1 MHKLIKDLKIK
12 SPILFNLFVANNT
25 ILSCFSFFFLI
36 VDLHFLILAAIKQI
50 FNLTA
55 ELIIPVGVLTKEAK
69 VEIETHPV
77 AVNLRR
83 ESVQ

>member
-36 VDLHFLILAAIKQI
+36 VDLHFLILAAIKQ
-50 FNLTA
+50 NLI
-55 ELIIPVGVLTKEAK
+55 LLQ
-69 VEIETHPV
+69 
-77 AVNLRR
+77 N
-83 ESVQ
+83 S